1 MLFAIDALADSVD
14 GMPKFGFTIEKKIR
28 SALGRA
34 GALHTPHGEIETPAF
49 VSVGTKATVKAL
61 TPEQLK
67 STGAQVVLAN
77 TFHLYLEPG
86 EKTVQR
92 GGGVGKFMGWNGPT
106 MTDSGGFQVFSLGA
120 AFGLRQ
126 SKIVNK
132 THHPASRTRHP
143 SSGRRGCKN
152 LNSFTANGTDA

>member
-1 MLFAIDALADSVD
+1 MQD
-14 GMPKFGFTIEKKIR
+14 GFSFKIEKKI
-28 SALGRA
+28 SPHLGRA
-34 GALHTPHGEIETPAF
+34 GVLRTPHGEIETPAF

-132 THHPASRTRHP
+132 THHPPSPTRHP
-143 SSGRRGCKN
+143 PSTYAG
-152 LNSFTANGTDA
+152 AMV